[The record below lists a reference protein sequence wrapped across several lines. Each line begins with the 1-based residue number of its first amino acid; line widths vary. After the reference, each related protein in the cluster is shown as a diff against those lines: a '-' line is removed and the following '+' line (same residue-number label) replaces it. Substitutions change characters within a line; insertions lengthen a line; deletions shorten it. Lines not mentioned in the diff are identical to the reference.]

1 MGAAKR
7 ITISLPENVVRAADE
22 VAARSGRSR
31 SEVIRDALVWHLRV
45 QDLPAEEPTPE
56 ERAALAAGRAQHARG
71 EFVTLDEIRRELAA
85 DLLAQRPKKSTK
97 ASA

>member
-1 MGAAKR
+1 MGTARR
-7 ITISLPENVVRAADE
+7 ITISLPDNIVRAADE
-22 VAARSGRSR
+22 MAARHGRSR
-31 SEVIRDALVWHLRV
+31 SELIRDAIEWHLRV
-45 QDLPAEEPTPE
+45 QALPSEEPTPQ

-85 DLLAQRPKKSTK
+85 DSLAQRPKKSAK